1 MILRTSHCYLLRIHT
16 PLLNSVKVSLKKI
29 LPYKQEIKLQ
39 NLESWVRNTVALIWK
54 KKKNEQGARG
64 GLN

>member
-1 MILRTSHCYLLRIHT
+1 M
-16 PLLNSVKVSLKKI
+16 LNSVKVSLKKI